1 MQKKRCVN
9 AAAYYIKELYKIREY
24 TMIKKTKERK
34 KKKWMEVS
42 CVLQNRPLSV
52 PGQEVKC
59 SKKGSW
65 GLQKVS
71 LFIKLLPLPQEG
83 TPPKTL

>member
-1 MQKKRCVN
+1 
-9 AAAYYIKELYKIREY
+9 
-24 TMIKKTKERK
+24 
-34 KKKWMEVS
+34 MEVS